1 MGWAR
6 TEAGTK
12 AARVV
17 RIAELPAEAEAGPVG
32 KMATEL
38 ERAERDGVE
47 ERAEWLEFSAKP
59 VIVHKE
65 CVRERETSR

>member
-1 MGWAR
+1 MGRAAGWGR

-17 RIAELPAEAEAGPVG
+17 RIAELPAEAEAEAGPVE
-32 KMATEL
+32 MATEL
-38 ERAERDGVE
+38 ERAEWEGLE
-47 ERAEWLEFSAKP
+47 ERAELLEFSAKH

-65 CVRERETSR
+65 